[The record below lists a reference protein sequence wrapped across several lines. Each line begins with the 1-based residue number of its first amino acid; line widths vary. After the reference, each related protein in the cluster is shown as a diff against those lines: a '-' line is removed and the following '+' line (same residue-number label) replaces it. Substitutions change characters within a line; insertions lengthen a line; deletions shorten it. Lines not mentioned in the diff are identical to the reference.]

1 MKLETVHTKIIYIY
15 FFDKDPISIE
25 ENWDHWKQS
34 SSFDWGKKKKKI
46 KIMSKKSGKQTG
58 KYILI
63 FSLNLFCK

>member
-34 SSFDWGKKKKKI
+34 SSFDWGKKEEEKNQNHEQKVWKKNWEVYLNF
-46 KIMSKKSGKQTG
+46 SPQP
-58 KYILI
+58 IL
-63 FSLNLFCK
+63 